1 MGGIIFKKMFPDHLV
16 IFRDICNNLV
26 QITGVSIAN
35 GSQIKRLCFI

>member
-1 MGGIIFKKMFPDHLV
+1 MGGIIFKKMFLDYLM
-16 IFRDICNNLV
+16 IFGNICNNLV